1 MSFPL
6 FMSLL
11 LPGATNCLNNPY
23 LVRQAIFLFDL
34 PNSLLYTTYM
44 YICICKGITEEKI
57 RAAIKHSR
65 SPNTK
70 EVLRKLG
77 VGTDCGTC
85 LLHSIDRIISE
96 TKSQKNLNPSSKK

>member
-1 MSFPL
+1 
-6 FMSLL
+6 
-11 LPGATNCLNNPY
+11 
-23 LVRQAIFLFDL
+23 
-34 PNSLLYTTYM
+34 M

-96 TKSQKNLNPSSKK
+96 AKTKKDLDVTSSFAV